1 MPSYRNPQNNHIV
14 TPNNFSVVLGAF
26 LVGPIFFFCI
36 GEIGHA
42 FANLILGLL
51 LWMIFLGWI
60 NWIGYAIAGPEIV
73 RSKWL
78 SKGYIEE

>member
-1 MPSYRNPQNNHIV
+1 MSSYRNPLNNHVI

-26 LVGPIFFFCI
+26 LVGPIFFLCI

-51 LWMIFLGWI
+51 LWMILLGWI
-60 NWIGYAIAGPEIV
+60 VWIVYAFAAPGIV